1 MTIHHII
8 KQATQNAKHIAV
20 VYVGDCTIMDQVDL
34 CYYIKEKLQLGYIFY
49 SDWIWD
55 AFQGLIR
62 IEAQFGAEQTALDEA
77 VRDIIQGYVKSK
89 QEAKAC

>member
-8 KQATQNAKHIAV
+8 KPATQNAEHIAV

-34 CYYIKEKLQLGYIFY
+34 CYYIKEKLQLGDIFY

-55 AFQGLIR
+55 A
-62 IEAQFGAEQTALDEA
+62 
-77 VRDIIQGYVKSK
+77 Y
-89 QEAKAC
+89 

>member
-8 KQATQNAKHIAV
+8 KPANSNAKHIAV

-34 CYYIKEKLQLGYIFY
+34 CYYIKEKLQLGDVFY

-62 IEAQFGAEQTALDEA
+62 IEAQFGVEQTALDEA